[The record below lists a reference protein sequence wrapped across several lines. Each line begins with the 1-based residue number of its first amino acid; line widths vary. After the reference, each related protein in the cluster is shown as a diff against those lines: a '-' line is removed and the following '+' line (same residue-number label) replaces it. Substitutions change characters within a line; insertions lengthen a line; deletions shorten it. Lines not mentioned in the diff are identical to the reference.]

1 MKSASVGCGY
11 WLAPSHPYS
20 EDRAL
25 CSVLQLFGLGPST
38 LHCPV
43 QDPLYISIPY
53 NLTMFTHILHM
64 CLCVIIISLHSDSD
78 YNKQTTYVLTDFF
91 STAGAHAVY
100 S

>member
-1 MKSASVGCGY
+1 
-11 WLAPSHPYS
+11 
-20 EDRAL
+20 
-25 CSVLQLFGLGPST
+25 
-38 LHCPV
+38 
-43 QDPLYISIPY
+43 
-53 NLTMFTHILHM
+53 MFTHILHM